1 MELFNNKE
9 LELLRKA
16 GVNVENKQ
24 DFTNDDKKYIFR
36 QVSEFIMSHSS
47 KNGDIGRLQN
57 EYDSIFYTLLSS
69 LNEFILSHAIPPYN
83 NKYTNYLLF
92 FQ

>member
-9 LELLRKA
+9 LELLKKA
-16 GVNVENKQ
+16 GVKIENKQ
-24 DFTNDDKKYIFR
+24 DITNEEKHYIFR

-57 EYDSIFYTLLSS
+57 EYDSIFRAV
-69 LNEFILSHAIPPYN
+69 NA
-83 NKYTNYLLF
+83 K
-92 FQ
+92 

>member
-9 LELLRKA
+9 LELLKKA
-16 GVNVENKQ
+16 GVKIEDKK

-47 KNGDIGRLQN
+47 KNGDIGRLQC
-57 EYDSIFYTLLSS
+57 EYDSIFRAV
-69 LNEFILSHAIPPYN
+69 NV
-83 NKYTNYLLF
+83 K
-92 FQ
+92 

>member
-1 MELFNNKE
+1 MGLFNNKE

-24 DFTNDDKKYIFR
+24 DFTNDDKNYIFR

-57 EYDSIFYTLLSS
+57 EYDSIFWAV
-69 LNEFILSHAIPPYN
+69 NV
-83 NKYTNYLLF
+83 K
-92 FQ
+92 

>member
-1 MELFNNKE
+1 MELFNNRE
-9 LELLRKA
+9 LELLKKA
-16 GVNVENKQ
+16 GVNIENKQ

-57 EYDSIFYTLLSS
+57 EYDSIFRAV
-69 LNEFILSHAIPPYN
+69 NV
-83 NKYTNYLLF
+83 K
-92 FQ
+92 

>member
-9 LELLRKA
+9 IELLRNA
-16 GVNVENKQ
+16 GVNIEDKQ
-24 DFTNDDKKYIFR
+24 EFTSEDKNYIFR

-57 EYDSIFYTLLSS
+57 EYESIFR
-69 LNEFILSHAIPPYN
+69 AIN
-83 NKYTNYLLF
+83 VK
-92 FQ
+92 

>member
-9 LELLRKA
+9 LELLKRA
-16 GVNVENKQ
+16 GVNIKNKQ
-24 DFTNDDKKYIFR
+24 EYTSEDKNYIFR

-57 EYDSIFYTLLSS
+57 EYESIFRT
-69 LNEFILSHAIPPYN
+69 IKI
-83 NKYTNYLLF
+83 K
-92 FQ
+92 

>member
-1 MELFNNKE
+1 MKLFNNKE
-9 LELLRKA
+9 IELLRNA

-24 DFTNDDKKYIFR
+24 EFTNDDKKYIFR

-57 EYDSIFYTLLSS
+57 EYASIFRTI
-69 LNEFILSHAIPPYN
+69 NV
-83 NKYTNYLLF
+83 KYRNLINRLVLYS
-92 FQ
+92 

>member
-9 LELLRKA
+9 LDLLKRA
-16 GVNVENKQ
+16 GVNIEDKQ
-24 DFTNDDKKYIFR
+24 EFTNEDKNYIFR

-57 EYDSIFYTLLSS
+57 EYASIFKTI
-69 LNEFILSHAIPPYN
+69 NV
-83 NKYTNYLLF
+83 K
-92 FQ
+92 

>member
-1 MELFNNKE
+1 MELFNNEE

-24 DFTNDDKKYIFR
+24 DFTNNDKKYIFR

-57 EYDSIFYTLLSS
+57 EYDSIFRAV
-69 LNEFILSHAIPPYN
+69 NV
-83 NKYTNYLLF
+83 K
-92 FQ
+92 

>member
-9 LELLRKA
+9 LELLKKA
-16 GVNVENKQ
+16 GVNIENKKEY
-24 DFTNDDKKYIFR
+24 TNDDKKYILR

-57 EYDSIFYTLLSS
+57 EYESIFRVM
-69 LNEFILSHAIPPYN
+69 NV
-83 NKYTNYLLF
+83 K
-92 FQ
+92 

>member
-9 LELLRKA
+9 LELLKKA
-16 GVNVENKQ
+16 GVDIENKKEY
-24 DFTNDDKKYIFR
+24 TNDDKKYIFR

-57 EYDSIFYTLLSS
+57 EYESIFRVM
-69 LNEFILSHAIPPYN
+69 NV
-83 NKYTNYLLF
+83 K
-92 FQ
+92 

>member
-9 LELLRKA
+9 LELLKRA
-16 GVNVENKQ
+16 GINVEDKQ
-24 DFTNDDKKYIFR
+24 EFTSEDKNYIFR

-57 EYDSIFYTLLSS
+57 EYESIFDVSIDIWTHFMRGCIIKLCT
-69 LNEFILSHAIPPYN
+69 PV
-83 NKYTNYLLF
+83 
-92 FQ
+92 